1 MPDFGSGAGKAKVI
15 RIKVGMTIIFLIA
28 LIHIF
33 RVEKFLHESYHGLYS
48 SYASDV
54 SIPFGFYFLFCVSEF
69 DLKFFK
75 TWWSKALLLFLLITG
90 AEFLQKLGFYAFGIT
105 FDWWDI
111 FAYFVGISLA
121 VLLERLGF
129 SRIFPNWDY

>member
-1 MPDFGSGAGKAKVI
+1 MPDFGSDAGKARGI
-15 RIKVGMTIIFLIA
+15 RIKVGLTVIALIA
-28 LIHIF
+28 LIHVF
-33 RVEKFLHESYHGLYS
+33 RIEKFLPESYHGLYS

-54 SIPFGFYFLFCVSEF
+54 SIPFGFYFLFSVSEF
-69 DLKFFK
+69 NLKFLK
-75 TWWSKALLLFLLITG
+75 SWRSKALLLFSFTLG

-111 FAYFVGISLA
+111 LAYFVGISLA